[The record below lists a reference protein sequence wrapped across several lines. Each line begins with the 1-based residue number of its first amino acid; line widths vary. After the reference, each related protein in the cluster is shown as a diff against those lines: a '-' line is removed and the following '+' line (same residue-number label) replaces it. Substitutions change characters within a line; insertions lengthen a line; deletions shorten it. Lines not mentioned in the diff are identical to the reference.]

1 MIVVSTEIPAPRE
14 RVWADIARLDSHSQW
29 MADAYA
35 IEFRTEQTE
44 GPGTVIDVETRVG
57 PLRTH
62 DLIEV
67 VAWDPP
73 ARIGVRHTGLFTG
86 SGEFLLERAGS
97 NATRF
102 TWREDIRFPWYF
114 AGPIGAWAAAPVL
127 RAIWKRNLRRL
138 ADRFR

>member
-1 MIVVSTEIPAPRE
+1 
-14 RVWADIARLDSHSQW
+14 